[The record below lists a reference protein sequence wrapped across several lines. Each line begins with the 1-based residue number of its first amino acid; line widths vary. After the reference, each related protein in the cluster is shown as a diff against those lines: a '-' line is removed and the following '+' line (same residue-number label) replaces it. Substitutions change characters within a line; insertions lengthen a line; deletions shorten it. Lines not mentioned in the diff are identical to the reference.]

1 LGTGGTTVGGGSCAA
16 AQVTDNKRAAIAK
29 KQERITFMTFSA
41 ARLFKFCPAR
51 LQHQMSDCRAV
62 VRPASGHVLLE
73 SLHQRGPYYDRMKS
87 VSLARLSA
95 FAQYPLRADAGTSE
109 ARMSTAIQRGDVE

>member
-1 LGTGGTTVGGGSCAA
+1 
-16 AQVTDNKRAAIAK
+16 
-29 KQERITFMTFSA
+29 
-41 ARLFKFCPAR
+41 
-51 LQHQMSDCRAV
+51 MSDCRAV

-73 SLHQRGPYYDRMKS
+73 SLHQRGPYYDRMKA

-109 ARMSTAIQRGDVE
+109 ARMSTAIQRWDVE